1 MSGESEHLITINL
14 SEFEIARYVKL
25 AKRFVELYI
34 TEEPHAAGLYIMHH
48 LKEGEQMDIIR
59 DFVIEVFKEEG
70 FEYEEP
76 TQESEEEII

>member
-1 MSGESEHLITINL
+1 
-14 SEFEIARYVKL
+14 
-25 AKRFVELYI
+25 
-34 TEEPHAAGLYIMHH
+34 MHH